1 LICIVASLEAISFQK
16 FDKEDLSRGRIM
28 RKPALSVK
36 PAKAIFSNSTG
47 ESEDVCETISTD
59 QLKASFAGSIQ

>member
-1 LICIVASLEAISFQK
+1 
-16 FDKEDLSRGRIM
+16 M